1 MSKINIYET
10 GWLNMVFEGRNKAY
24 GAYQLRS
31 ENPKTTVKAFF
42 SAILLLGGVA
52 AIPMLINYLEPK
64 KVTADVTPFTPDD
77 DIILVDADTFI
88 KEEPEKKD
96 IGPADS
102 KPLTNEKVIKYVNI
116 VTAKKENVTE
126 EATRNE
132 ELETGKIGTINQ
144 DGNESNSNT
153 AAVTAVTD
161 SKGSENGDG
170 NNSTVEIPGTLEVMP
185 QYPGGVAAFLN
196 TVGKKFKTPEVDE
209 NVKSLRVIV
218 YFVIEKDGTLS
229 NIKVTKDPGYNL
241 GKEAERVLKSM
252 NTKWTPGYKNGKPVR
267 TAYTLPIT
275 VNIQ

>member
-42 SAILLLGGVA
+42 AAILLLGGVA
-52 AIPMLINYLEPK
+52 AIPVLINYLEPK
-64 KVTADVTPFTPDD
+64 KVTAETTPPTLDD
-77 DIILVDADTFI
+77 TIIPVDADTFI
-88 KEEPEKKD
+88 KEEPKKED
-96 IGPADS
+96 SGPADS
-102 KPLTNEKVIKYVNI
+102 KPLTDEKVIKYVKM
-116 VTAKKENVTE
+116 VPTEKEKATE
-126 EATRNE
+126 EATRNQD
-132 ELETGKIGTINQ
+132 LETGKIGTTNQ

-153 AAVTAVTD
+153 AAVTTVTD
-161 SKGSENGDG
+161 SKGSENSDE
-170 NNSTVEIPGTLEVMP
+170 NSSTVEILGSLEVMP
-185 QYPGGVAAFLN
+185 QYPGGVASFLSA
-196 TVGKKFKTPEVDE
+196 VGRKFKTPDVDE
-209 NVKSLRVIV
+209 NIKSLRVIV

-229 NIKVTKDPGYNL
+229 NIKVTKDPGYNI

>member
-42 SAILLLGGVA
+42 SAILLLAGVA
-52 AIPMLINYLEPK
+52 AIPVLINYLEPK
-64 KVTADVTPFTPDD
+64 KVTADVTPLTLDD

-88 KEEPEKKD
+88 EEEPKKKD

-102 KPLTNEKVIKYVNI
+102 KPLTDEKVIKYVNM
-116 VTAKKENVTE
+116 VPTEKEKVTE

-132 ELETGKIGTINQ
+132 ELETGKIGTTNQ

-153 AAVTAVTD
+153 AAVTTTTD
-161 SKGSENGDG
+161 PNGGSGNENP
-170 NNSTVEIPGTLEVMP
+170 STVEVLGTLEVMP

-209 NVKSLRVIV
+209 NVKLLRVIV

-241 GKEAERVLKSM
+241 GKEAERVLKSI